1 MGNNEYIHRVSE
13 AALIRFENVMAWLG
27 LDGGK
32 HSGSEYL
39 PLNPRRRDHAPGSFS
54 ISKTKGAWAD
64 FADNAKG
71 GDLVSLVAYMQGVE
85 QSAAADALADYLGLP
100 VRAGRTDAHNRAT
113 TNASASSS
121 TKVSG
126 APKETRHKAKS
137 KADEPAAVCVMPVPD
152 DAPPAPKAHSRHGAP
167 AARYAYRDTAG
178 RVNFYHDRY
187 EPKGERKQFSP
198 LTLWRMQGGAMRWQ
212 FKAPPDPRP
221 IYGLDLLT
229 AKPEAQVVIVEGEKA
244 RAAAELLL
252 PDAVAICWQ
261 GGALAVAKA
270 DWRALAGRA
279 VILWPDADEPGKTC
293 IEKLGAIL
301 QHAGAA
307 SVHRVRLDR
316 LALDA
321 GTDESNSPTL
331 AQGAPLASGDDAA
344 DLVARGWSA
353 AHMALIWPQAG
364 AVIDAESVLEAL
376 AAPPAKTEK
385 QHKGNA
391 ANVPND
397 FGTPSRYTLNER
409 GLYYTEPE
417 KAPRWVSQP
426 MEVIARARDPHGA
439 GWGKLVAFHNPDRQE
454 IKQVIPDAMLA
465 GDGMELERFFR
476 GHGFDLAPTGRQ
488 LFRQYLI
495 ESNPEARLRIVTS
508 TGWHRAGSAEPVYVL
523 PGETFGRDAEPWLY
537 DLGAEAPK
545 HFAMRGTLD
554 EWRDNVAALCVGN
567 SRLAFAVSAAF
578 AAPLLYLTKDESG
591 GFHVSGNSS
600 DGKTSTL
607 VAASSVAGPPREYL
621 QRWRTTDNSLEG
633 LAARYCDALLPL
645 DDLGQSDAKTVGQS
659 IYMLSNESGKARM
672 NDRAAMRATTKW
684 RLLFMSTGEL
694 GLADRMGEAGQKPR
708 AGQELRMAEIP
719 ADAGAAM
726 GVFENIHGT
735 ATPELFARRVTEAA
749 GKYHGTALRAWLNK
763 LAECDHESI
772 AEQVEAAAKLFIE
785 AHLTSD
791 AHGQAKRVA
800 RRFALVG
807 AAGEIAT
814 TFGITGWERGEAIK
828 AAGRC
833 YKDWLSKRGGE
844 ADQEQRAMLQQVRAF
859 LEQHAESRFTSTERS
874 EIDEKHAP
882 RTAYRAGFRKP
893 VSTVDGQAWEF
904 YILPAIW
911 RTEVCKGYDSV
922 AVARLM
928 QARGWLVGTAEKD
941 RAPRARL
948 DVDGQG
954 RQWVHHIT
962 HEFLEAD
969 L

>member
-1 MGNNEYIHRVSE
+1 MNNGEFFRRVSE
-13 AALIRFENVMAWLG
+13 AALIRFDSVMGWLG

-32 HSGSEYL
+32 HSGPEYL
-39 PLNPRRRDHAPGSFS
+39 PLNPRRGDHTPGSFS
-54 ISKTKGAWAD
+54 INKATGKWSD
-64 FADNAKG
+64 FADDAKG
-71 GDLVSLVAYMQGVE
+71 GDLVSLVAYLQGLK
-85 QSAAADALADYLGLP
+85 QLAAADALADYLGLP
-100 VRAGRTDAHNRAT
+100 ARPGRTDAQNRAT
-113 TNASASSS
+113 APANYTANVS
-121 TKVSG
+121 VSG
-126 APKETRHKAKS
+126 TAKETRHGGTQKAS
-137 KADEPAAVCVMPVPD
+137 EPAAVCVMPVPD
-152 DAPPAPKAHSRHGAP
+152 DAPLPPKAHSRHGAP
-167 AARYAYRDTAG
+167 TARYAYHDDAG
-178 RVNFYHDRY
+178 RVNYYHDRY
-187 EPKGERKQFSP
+187 EPKGVRKQFSP
-198 LTLWRMQGGAMRWQ
+198 LTLWRLPGGDVQWQ

-221 IYGLDLLT
+221 VYGLDLLA
-229 AKPEAQVVIVEGEKA
+229 AKPDAQVVIVEGEKA
-244 RAAAELLL
+244 RTAAETLL
-252 PDAVAICWQ
+252 PDAVVICWQ
-261 GGALAVAKA
+261 GGAQAVAKT
-270 DWRALAGRA
+270 DWRALQGRA
-279 VILWPDADEPGKTC
+279 VILWPDADDPGKTC
-293 IEKLGAIL
+293 MDKLATIL
-301 QHAGAA
+301 HGVGVARLY
-307 SVHRVRLDR
+307 RVRLDR

-321 GTDESNSPTL
+321 ITKDGTHAL
-331 AQGAPLASGDDAA
+331 ATGALLANGDDAA
-344 DLVARGWSA
+344 DMVARGWTA
-353 AHMALIWPQAG
+353 EHMALIWPKAG
-364 AVIDAESVLEAL
+364 AAIDPDSVLEAL
-376 AAPPAKTEK
+376 AAPPAKRRQDYATNDA
-385 QHKGNA
+385 QPTTGNS
-391 ANVPND
+391 
-397 FGTPSRYTLNER
+397 TPTRFALNEH

-417 KAPRWVSQP
+417 KAPRWVCQHV
-426 MEVIARARDPHGA
+426 EVIARARDPHGA
-439 GWGKLVAFHNPDRQE
+439 GWGKLVAFHNPDKQE
-454 IKQVIPDAMLA
+454 IRQVIPDAMLA
-465 GDGMELERFFR
+465 GDGMELEKFFR

-495 ESNPEARLRIVTS
+495 ESNPEARLRIVTA
-508 TGWHRAGSAEPVYVL
+508 TGWHRAGNAEPVYVL
-523 PGETFGRDAEPWLY
+523 PGETFGKNAEPWLY
-537 DLGAEAPK
+537 DVGGDAPK
-545 HFAMRGTLD
+545 HFATRGTLA

-567 SRLAFAVSAAF
+567 SRLVFAVSAAF

-672 NDRAAMRATTKW
+672 NDRAAMRATAKW

-708 AGQELRMAEIP
+708 AGQELRMAEVP
-719 ADAGAAM
+719 ADAGADM

-735 ATPELFARRVTEAA
+735 TTPELFARRVTESA
-749 GKYHGTALRAWLNK
+749 GKYYGTALRAWLQK
-763 LAECDHESI
+763 LADCEHDGL

-785 AHLTSD
+785 AHLTSE

-833 YKDWLSKRGGE
+833 YKDWLGKRGGE
-844 ADQEQRAMLQQVRAF
+844 ADQEQRAMLQQVRGF
-859 LEQHAESRFTSTERS
+859 LEQHAESRFTSTARS

-882 RTAYRAGFRKP
+882 RTAYRAGFRRP
-893 VSTVDGQAWEF
+893 ISTATGQAWE
-904 YILPAIW
+904 YLVLPSVW
-911 RTEVCKGYDSV
+911 RTDVCKGYDPV

-928 QARGWLVGTAEKD
+928 KARGWMIGSAEKD
-941 RAPRARL
+941 RAPRVKI